1 VDPIEYLRSL
11 RRRWPM
17 IVAAVLVAVG
27 VAWVTLSSIQPGV
40 RTGPSYNATTVLLSA
55 QSASTDPRVNS
66 LATVA
71 ALTTVGEVP
80 ENVAEALAYEGD
92 PASLA
97 STVHAVVSRE
107 SGLLRIS
114 AIATSPDRAELVADT
129 FAEQLITYLERR
141 NAQVATEEA
150 REYRRRISQI
160 EAEIEA
166 LDEEIASAPLTEA
179 EQLKGQRET
188 KALEA
193 QGLTTQ
199 FQQTAAGPAGSGLEV
214 IQPAIAVAVSP
225 QVDGGGFQPPRS
237 AASRLIIGAVLGLL
251 GGAALALF
259 LDRFDR
265 RIRTREAAEKSFEA
279 VVLAEIPPLPRR
291 GRTGIVASAE
301 PKSPAAEAFRML
313 GTSVAKGLLPAVEG
327 GSPSSVST
335 PKVVLVTSPGPSE
348 GKSTVVANLAAS
360 MAEIGNRVLVIS
372 CDFRDPAVHRL
383 FGVSNSRGLA
393 DALRNQAGGAV
404 LNGHMQNTSL
414 RGVRV
419 VASDPGPER
428 PAELLTSD
436 RMRSIL
442 AEARREA
449 DVVLLDTPAML
460 VSSDAANLLQEAD
473 AVLLVA
479 RAGKTTTEVARQTV
493 QLLRRLNA
501 PKMAVALNGAT
512 ETSTPRGSRLGG
524 WRRT

>member
-1 VDPIEYLRSL
+1 V
-11 RRRWPM
+11 
-17 IVAAVLVAVG
+17 
-27 VAWVTLSSIQPGV
+27 
-40 RTGPSYNATTVLLSA
+40 GPSYSATTILLTS
-55 QSASTDPRVNS
+55 QSGTTDPRVEGLS
-66 LATVA
+66 TVA

-80 ENVAEALAYEGD
+80 IAVAERIGYEGD

-97 STVHAVVSRE
+97 STVRAAE
-107 SGLLRIS
+107 ANTGLLRIT
-114 AIATSPDRAELVADT
+114 AIATTPERAELVADA
-129 FAEQLITYLERR
+129 FAEELITYLERR
-141 NAQVATEEA
+141 NAQVAEDQA
-150 REYRRRISQI
+150 REFRRRISEI

-166 LDEEIASAPLTEA
+166 LDEEILGAPVTEA
-179 EQLKGQRET
+179 EALKGQRDA
-188 KALEA
+188 KVLEA

-199 FQQTAAGPAGSGLEV
+199 FQQSAGTASGSGLEV
-214 IQPAIAVAVSP
+214 IQQATAQAVAP
-225 QVDGGGFQPPRS
+225 ETGAGETFQAPRS

-251 GGAALALF
+251 GGVAFALF

-265 RIRTREAAEKSFEA
+265 RIRTRDAAEKSFEA
-279 VVLAEIPPLPRR
+279 AVLAEIPRMPRGHR
-291 GRTGIVASAE
+291 AGIVASAE

-313 GTSVAKGLLPAVEG
+313 GTSVARGLLPAVDG
-327 GSPSSVST
+327 GSPPSVST

-404 LNGHMQNTSL
+404 LDGHVQNTSL

-501 PKMAVALNGAT
+501 PEIAVALNGAT

-524 WRRT
+524 RRRT